1 MNRELAHKI
10 PEDVKGHNI
19 GLEEEARKQR
29 KASGGGDRE

>member
-1 MNRELAHKI
+1 MNREIADKI

-19 GLEEEARKQR
+19 ELEEEARKQR